1 VCCSVACAVLYDGQR
16 ELSGSTTA
24 TLDYVVGQADG
35 AAATMRNF
43 TALLEAAK
51 TAGGGVASLPPD
63 VARGVDDVARRVDA
77 AADATAARAASN
89 SRRIRT
95 SLDAMYVR
103 VPKAWPLAL
112 IRRLVDDLDLDRLF
126 AFACGCRRK
135 VLIGVAA
142 VMLVLVLV
150 GFGEHK
156 LLL

>member
-1 VCCSVACAVLYDGQR
+1 VCRIRAPAASWTDRVCCSVACAVLYDGQR

-95 SLDAMYVR
+95 SLDAVYVR
-103 VPKAWPLAL
+103 VPKS
-112 IRRLVDDLDLDRLF
+112 
-126 AFACGCRRK
+126 
-135 VLIGVAA
+135 VAA
-142 VMLVLVLV
+142 GSDSSPRLACDLCMVLDALRAR
-150 GFGEHK
+150 
-156 LLL
+156 

>member
-16 ELSGSTTA
+16 KLSGSTTA